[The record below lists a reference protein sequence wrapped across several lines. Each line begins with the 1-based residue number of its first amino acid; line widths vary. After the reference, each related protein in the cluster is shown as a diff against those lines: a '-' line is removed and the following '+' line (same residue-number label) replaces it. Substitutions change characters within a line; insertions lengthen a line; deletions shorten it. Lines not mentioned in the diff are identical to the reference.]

1 MEHPEWTLRAPLRV
15 RLRPAPLVREDR
27 ALHRHRERLGTPEHA
42 ADVARGVAPM
52 NLAAIVANL
61 AEIVAV
67 MWVGWQVW
75 LGLRTWWRR

>member
-1 MEHPEWTLRAPLRV
+1 MEHPERTLRVPLRV
-15 RLRPAPLVREDR
+15 RVRPAPLVREDR
-27 ALHRHRERLGTPEHA
+27 ALHRHRERLVTPEHA

-52 NLAAIVANL
+52 NL